1 MTSGGDA
8 AGMNPAI
15 KAAVDHARQLGMN
28 PYVVYDGL
36 EGLIDGKIKEATREL
51 TNDMIYR
58 GGTLLRSSRSKR
70 FFDYEFRKQA
80 YEHLKKRNIDK
91 LIIMGGDGSF
101 RALNDFFND
110 FEVPFA
116 GIPATIDNDIAGTD
130 YCLGVDTAQNVILD
144 CIDSVRDTARSHH
157 RAFVIETMGRDCGYL
172 AMTTAL
178 CSAADI
184 CIVPEIPYD
193 LESIYKRLQ
202 PVINEEGSCIIAVV
216 AEGTRVAQ
224 YLTRWLTERAGM
236 DTRLTVLITN
246 CSNNYGP
253 YQFPEKL
260 IPVVILKALGGEPI
274 PVYGKGENVRDWLY
288 VGDHCEAL
296 LTVVSCGKP
305 GETYNIGG
313 NNEKTNLELVELLCS
328 HLDELRPRPD
338 GRSYREQISF
348 VQDRPGHDLRYA
360 IDASKIRRELGWTP
374 RQDHSSGFRKTIQW
388 YLDHEEWW
396 RGILSGEYR
405 LERLGTNG

>member
-80 YEHLKKRNIDK
+80 YEHLKERNIDK

-236 DTRLTVLITN
+236 DTRLTVLGHVQRGGSPTVRDRVVASQMGYEAVQLLSKGIGNRVVAMQQSEIVNFDIYEALAMKKTID
-246 CSNNYGP
+246 
-253 YQFPEKL
+253 EKL
-260 IPVVILKALGGEPI
+260 YEIAG
-274 PVYGKGENVRDWLY
+274 
-288 VGDHCEAL
+288 
-296 LTVVSCGKP
+296 T
-305 GETYNIGG
+305 
-313 NNEKTNLELVELLCS
+313 
-328 HLDELRPRPD
+328 
-338 GRSYREQISF
+338 IS
-348 VQDRPGHDLRYA
+348 
-360 IDASKIRRELGWTP
+360 I
-374 RQDHSSGFRKTIQW
+374 
-388 YLDHEEWW
+388 
-396 RGILSGEYR
+396 
-405 LERLGTNG
+405 

>member
-80 YEHLKKRNIDK
+80 YEHLKERNIDK

-236 DTRLTVLITN
+236 DTRLTV
-246 CSNNYGP
+246 
-253 YQFPEKL
+253 
-260 IPVVILKALGGEPI
+260 
-274 PVYGKGENVRDWLY
+274 
-288 VGDHCEAL
+288 
-296 LTVVSCGKP
+296 
-305 GETYNIGG
+305 
-313 NNEKTNLELVELLCS
+313 
-328 HLDELRPRPD
+328 
-338 GRSYREQISF
+338 
-348 VQDRPGHDLRYA
+348 
-360 IDASKIRRELGWTP
+360 
-374 RQDHSSGFRKTIQW
+374 SSTAG
-388 YLDHEEWW
+388 
-396 RGILSGEYR
+396 
-405 LERLGTNG
+405 

>member
-1 MTSGGDA
+1 
-8 AGMNPAI
+8 
-15 KAAVDHARQLGMN
+15 
-28 PYVVYDGL
+28 
-36 EGLIDGKIKEATREL
+36 
-51 TNDMIYR
+51 
-58 GGTLLRSSRSKR
+58 
-70 FFDYEFRKQA
+70 
-80 YEHLKKRNIDK
+80 
-91 LIIMGGDGSF
+91 MGGDGSF

-236 DTRLTVLITN
+236 DTRLTVLGHVQRGG
-246 CSNNYGP
+246 SP
-253 YQFPEKL
+253 P
-260 IPVVILKALGGEPI
+260 PVTA
-274 PVYGKGENVRDWLY
+274 
-288 VGDHCEAL
+288 
-296 LTVVSCGKP
+296 
-305 GETYNIGG
+305 
-313 NNEKTNLELVELLCS
+313 
-328 HLDELRPRPD
+328 
-338 GRSYREQISF
+338 
-348 VQDRPGHDLRYA
+348 
-360 IDASKIRRELGWTP
+360 
-374 RQDHSSGFRKTIQW
+374 
-388 YLDHEEWW
+388 
-396 RGILSGEYR
+396 
-405 LERLGTNG
+405 

>member
-51 TNDMIYR
+51 TSDMIYR

-70 FFDYEFRKQA
+70 FFDYEFRRQA
-80 YEHLKKRNIDK
+80 YEHLKERNIDK

-216 AEGTRVAQ
+216 AGHVQRGGSPTARDRLMGTRFA
-224 YLTRWLTERAGM
+224 TRA
-236 DTRLTVLITN
+236 V
-246 CSNNYGP
+246 
-253 YQFPEKL
+253 
-260 IPVVILKALGGEPI
+260 
-274 PVYGKGENVRDWLY
+274 
-288 VGDHCEAL
+288 EAL
-296 LTVVSCGKP
+296 
-305 GETYNIGG
+305 
-313 NNEKTNLELVELLCS
+313 NNGDINQIMVYHDGQYGYASLDSVAGQQYSVNQDIINLC
-328 HLDELRPRPD
+328 
-338 GRSYREQISF
+338 
-348 VQDRPGHDLRYA
+348 
-360 IDASKIRRELGWTP
+360 REL
-374 RQDHSSGFRKTIQW
+374 SC
-388 YLDHEEWW
+388 
-396 RGILSGEYR
+396 
-405 LERLGTNG
+405 

>member
-91 LIIMGGDGSF
+91 LIIIGGDGSF

-236 DTRLTVLITN
+236 DTRLTVL
-246 CSNNYGP
+246 GHV
-253 YQFPEKL
+253 QR
-260 IPVVILKALGGEPI
+260 GGSPTA
-274 PVYGKGENVRDWLY
+274 RDRLMGTRFATRA
-288 VGDHCEAL
+288 VEAL
-296 LTVVSCGKP
+296 
-305 GETYNIGG
+305 
-313 NNEKTNLELVELLCS
+313 NNGDINQIMVYHDGQYGYASLDSVAGQQYSVNQDIINLC
-328 HLDELRPRPD
+328 
-338 GRSYREQISF
+338 
-348 VQDRPGHDLRYA
+348 
-360 IDASKIRRELGWTP
+360 REL
-374 RQDHSSGFRKTIQW
+374 SC
-388 YLDHEEWW
+388 
-396 RGILSGEYR
+396 
-405 LERLGTNG
+405 